1 MKKYSYEIKRDDC
14 GVKYIVTAESKEEAI
29 KKIRQISGETVVKVK
44 EI

>member
-1 MKKYSYEIKRDDC
+1 MKKYSYEVKRDDC
-14 GVKYIVTAESKEEAI
+14 SVKYIVTAESKEEAV